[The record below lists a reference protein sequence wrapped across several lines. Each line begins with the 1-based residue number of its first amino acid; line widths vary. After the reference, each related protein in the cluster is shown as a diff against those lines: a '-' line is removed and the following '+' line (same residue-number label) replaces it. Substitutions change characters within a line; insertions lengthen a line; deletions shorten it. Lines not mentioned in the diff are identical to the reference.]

1 MQMANAI
8 VLAALG
14 AVALKTW
21 KSPTSNEGKLS
32 QKEVSSAETDP
43 AADFASADGITSRD
57 PNVMCQV
64 TPPQMISTSLL
75 PTTGEM
81 SDADFIGITPEKLQG
96 INFLSSGWQIGR
108 DTQANSMRNASHDL
122 RSEPLNPRLLT
133 VDNNS
138 FSNTTISNYQ
148 RREFEPQT
156 INSYT
161 K

>member
-1 MQMANAI
+1 MTQALLVAG
-8 VLAALG
+8 LG
-14 AVALKTW
+14 AIALKMW
-21 KSPTSNEGKLS
+21 KSPTSNEGTLEK
-32 QKEVSSAETDP
+32 KEMASADADP
-43 AADFASADGITSRD
+43 ASDFASADGISSRD
-57 PNVMCQV
+57 PNVMCSV

-75 PTTGEM
+75 PTDGEM

-161 K
+161 H

>member
-1 MQMANAI
+1 MTQALLVAG
-8 VLAALG
+8 LG
-14 AVALKTW
+14 AIALKMW
-21 KSPTSNEGKLS
+21 NSPTSNEGILEK
-32 QKEVSSAETDP
+32 KEMASAGVD
-43 AADFASADGITSRD
+43 AAVDFASADGISSRD
-57 PNVMCQV
+57 PNVMCSV

-75 PTTGEM
+75 PTDGEM

-122 RSEPLNPRLLT
+122 RSEPLNPRLLS

-161 K
+161 N